1 MIFSVWVHVYI
12 YACAQAQSVQLCLT
26 LCDPMSCSLPGSSVH
41 GILQARTLE
50 WVAMPPPRNLL
61 DPGIK
66 PASPPSPALQVDSL
80 LLNRQGS
87 LCTFIKQLITYYIYI
102 QWNSVAITSTAL
114 AEFLILGTSL

>member
-1 MIFSVWVHVYI
+1 
-12 YACAQAQSVQLCLT
+12 
-26 LCDPMSCSLPGSSVH
+26 
-41 GILQARTLE
+41 
-50 WVAMPPPRNLL
+50 MPPPRNLL